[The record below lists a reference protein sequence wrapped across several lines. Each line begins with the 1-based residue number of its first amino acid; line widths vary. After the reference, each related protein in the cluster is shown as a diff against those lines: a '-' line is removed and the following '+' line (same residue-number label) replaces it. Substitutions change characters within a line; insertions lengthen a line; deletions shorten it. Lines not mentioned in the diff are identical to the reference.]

1 MSALL
6 LLCLLSACVWGQ
18 NTPSVEGYD
27 RLNPEGL
34 LQIDRITEAL
44 HQAGRI
50 SIIVGLSLLAI
61 VALKKMASMS
71 MLDKLRERRLVEA
84 VEDVDSLLEH
94 IREHAEST
102 SEEPDDPAEAEGLLA
117 GMMEVTGL
125 NQDEDVP
132 SYVLTVND
140 IMLDRIMSTL
150 TRLRRMRL
158 PKAIRYRNYMFAIL
172 NGIKAITEQCEATGA
187 ASSLAVNSRDYFAN
201 NRRYHL
207 WNNLLSTYAKRG
219 EHREH
224 ARLFLSFMKHLKEHT
239 PLTVAPNAPPKIQVV
254 SETSTEERPKI
265 PDILLEDSLPQ
276 IHRAAVAEAE
286 DLMDLIQTYR
296 TKAKPHAWQFELV
309 RRQQQ
314 LRLRDEA
321 RKILR
326 IFLRDE
332 IKALQSI
339 VKTKMLPCKTWNHIL
354 YMLGVKNADQLHE
367 RIEEKLL
374 TGQEIIILEKAFLQT
389 FAKREVLQQLYGHDA
404 NARVMMDL
412 NVPEI
417 QTETLSLLRQTHQT
431 EAQDLDQATER
442 LDEKETPQRHE
453 AARLIRHFVH
463 HGHLPHNLEATEAA
477 PSKKP
482 HMHDTSA

>member
-1 MSALL
+1 
-6 LLCLLSACVWGQ
+6 
-18 NTPSVEGYD
+18 
-27 RLNPEGL
+27 
-34 LQIDRITEAL
+34 
-44 HQAGRI
+44 
-50 SIIVGLSLLAI
+50 
-61 VALKKMASMS
+61 
-71 MLDKLRERRLVEA
+71 
-84 VEDVDSLLEH
+84 
-94 IREHAEST
+94 
-102 SEEPDDPAEAEGLLA
+102 
-117 GMMEVTGL
+117 
-125 NQDEDVP
+125 
-132 SYVLTVND
+132 
-140 IMLDRIMSTL
+140 
-150 TRLRRMRL
+150 
-158 PKAIRYRNYMFAIL
+158 
-172 NGIKAITEQCEATGA
+172 
-187 ASSLAVNSRDYFAN
+187 
-201 NRRYHL
+201 
-207 WNNLLSTYAKRG
+207 
-219 EHREH
+219 
-224 ARLFLSFMKHLKEHT
+224 
-239 PLTVAPNAPPKIQVV
+239 
-254 SETSTEERPKI
+254 KI

-296 TKAKPHAWQFELV
+296 TKATPHAWQFELV

-314 LRLRDEA
+314 LRLREEA
-321 RKILR
+321 KKILR

-339 VKTKMLPCKTWNHIL
+339 AKTKMLPCKTWNHIL

-367 RIEEKLL
+367 RIERKLL